1 MLGGGIAVDSGDED
15 AEQKHGEEEVK
26 DVDTAE
32 GSGEFEPSSPFPY
45 HAFEWDE
52 SYVQHGGACLC
63 VLLCVCISLHLIC
76 GRNPTRGATPTPS
89 ACC

>member
-15 AEQKHGEEEVK
+15 AENVHTHGAEEVM
-26 DVDTAE
+26 DVDAAE
-32 GSGEFEPSSPFPY
+32 GSGEFEPSSPLPY

-63 VLLCVCISLHLIC
+63 AFMCVHIIAFDL
-76 GRNPTRGATPTPS
+76 R
-89 ACC
+89 

>member
-1 MLGGGIAVDSGDED
+1 MLGGGIAAESGVEN
-15 AEQKHGEEEVK
+15 AQNVHTHGAEEVM
-26 DVDTAE
+26 DVDAAE

-52 SYVQHGGACLC
+52 SYVQYGGACLC

-76 GRNPTRGATPTPS
+76 GRNLRI
-89 ACC
+89 CR